1 MFGSAKP
8 KTRTIKQRYSS
19 MASYGEI
26 EETST
31 VSVPVRDEEPEG
43 SLNDALYIN
52 PDVSDDS
59 RKCKAGEVLFQAMF
73 GSPVSDLVGEEKK
86 EEFAAALFDEYVAS
100 SSGGLLNIAYV
111 NAIVQRDAFA
121 TLLSHKDEISPR
133 AVCDYIFTMALFP
146 SKVSLDN
153 MSYGRSVEALVTP
166 DTESLFDVSSQIN
179 DMPLNVISEILNI
192 EDVPEHLESGADV
205 LQEIYD
211 SVEKVSVEPIKDVV
225 LNKNDIRG
233 KDKSRHV
240 LSLSFFE
247 GEDGGVPSEIEL
259 VPVLALNARSKG
271 KSSDSYFLDYVSRS
285 TASED
290 VYFVRHS
297 VICNFA

>member
-1 MFGSAKP
+1 MFGRTKP

-19 MASYGEI
+19 MASYREI

-31 VSVPVRDEEPEG
+31 VSVPVKDDEPE
-43 SLNDALYIN
+43 SSFNDALYIN
-52 PDVSDDS
+52 PDVSEDS
-59 RKCKAGEVLFQAMF
+59 RKHKAGEVLFQVMF
-73 GSPVSDLVGEEKK
+73 GSPVSDLVGEERK

-100 SSGGLLNIAYV
+100 SSSGLLNISYV
-111 NAIVQRDAFA
+111 NAIVKRDAFT
-121 TLLSHKDEISPR
+121 TLLNHKNDVSPR

-153 MSYGRSVEALVTP
+153 MSYGRNVAALVTP
-166 DTESLFDVSSQIN
+166 DMEALFDVSSQIN
-179 DMPLNVISEILNI
+179 DTPLNVISEILSI

-211 SVEKVSVEPIKDVV
+211 SVEKVSIESIKDIV

-233 KDKSRHV
+233 KNKDRHV

-247 GEDGGVPSEIEL
+247 GEDGGVPDKIEL
-259 VPVLALNARSKG
+259 VPVLALNARSTK

-290 VYFVRHS
+290 VYFVRHG